1 MLAARASGSFSN
13 SNFGEWTPM
22 TTSSWSHFSSNG
34 RSSSSTCRQFTQQK
48 VQKSSSTILPRRSS
62 RSRSTPPVFSQP
74 RPRSA
79 DPRARAVRGWAASAE
94 ELMGPSEHCVGE
106 WGPVRVT
113 CAGIRGAP
121 GGRGW
126 RPVAGRSPRSPGR
139 DPGRETRVQ
148 QGVQDQLGG
157 RDGGCRRG
165 HGDQGQSGL
174 AGGAGAGAGVLESE
188 GVGGVVAQGAS
199 SGGVHVGRGL
209 GPFDGVGGLQHR
221 QVLAQDRKSTRLNSS
236 HVANSYADFCLKK
249 KTK

>member
-139 DPGRETRVQ
+139 DPRRETRVER
-148 QGVQDQLGG
+148 GADGARGG
-157 RDGGCRRG
+157 RAGGRRRG
-165 HGDQGQSGL
+165 HGDQGQAGA
-174 AGGAGAGAGVLESE
+174 AGGAGAGAGGLERE
-188 GVGGVVAQGAS
+188 GGGGVVAEGVS
-199 SGGVHVGRGL
+199 SRGVHVGRGL
-209 GPFDGVGGLQHR
+209 GALGGVGGLHHR
-221 QVLAQDRKSTRLNSS
+221 QVLAQP
-236 HVANSYADFCLKK
+236 AG
-249 KTK
+249 